1 MILSRTPFR
10 LSFFGGGTDYPAWYR
25 REGGAVLSTTI
36 DKYCY
41 LSVRHLPPFFTT
53 RHRVV
58 WSHVETVGTI
68 AEILHPAVREGL
80 RMLGYDD
87 ATGIEIHHQ
96 ADLPARAGMGSSSS
110 FAVGLVKALTGL
122 RGQMIGRH
130 ELALRAIALEQD
142 VLRENVGSQ
151 DQVAAAYGGFNL
163 IEFRKSGEIRVDP
176 VTAPAERL
184 AELQRQLMLFYT
196 GTSRFASEVA
206 ADMLRNL
213 DARRTALLRMRAMV
227 DEALA
232 ILTGDGGLEPFGE
245 LLHESWTL
253 KRSLSPMI
261 AGAAVDDIY
270 AKAMRHGALGG
281 KLLGAGGSGFMCF
294 FVPPARQAAVLRAL
308 AGYLHV
314 PFAFE
319 GEGSRVIHYG
329 VQAPAPSRADAA
341 TTRRELAA
349 RDARAPRPHRAGA
362 TTTAASRQM
371 RGKSA

>member
-87 ATGIEIHHQ
+87 AAGIEIHHQ

-110 FAVGLVKALTGL
+110 FAVGMIKALTAL
-122 RGQMIGRH
+122 RGRMIGKH
-130 ELALRAIALEQD
+130 ELALAAMHLEQD
-142 VLRENVGSQ
+142 VLAENVGSQ

-176 VTAPAERL
+176 VTARPERL
-184 AELQRQLMLFYT
+184 AELQRNLMLFYT
-196 GTSRFASEVA
+196 GTSRFASA
-206 ADMLRNL
+206 IAGDMLANL
-213 DARRTALLRMRAMV
+213 DARRAALLRMRTMV
-227 DEALA
+227 DEALG
-232 ILTGDGGLEPFGE
+232 ILTGDGDIGDFGR
-245 LLHESWTL
+245 LLHESWVL

-261 AGAAVDDIY
+261 SNETVDELY
-270 AKAMRHGALGG
+270 AKGVKHGALGG
-281 KLLGAGGSGFMCF
+281 KLLGAGSSGFLCF
-294 FVPPARQAAVLRAL
+294 FVPPHKQPNVLRAL
-308 AGYLHV
+308 SGHLHV

-319 GEGSRVIHYG
+319 DEGSRIIHYG
-329 VQAPAPSRADAA
+329 VQAPVTPAETVAPA
-341 TTRRELAA
+341 RRELAGRQPRAA
-349 RDARAPRPHRAGA
+349 RTESARSTDTARVAGK
-362 TTTAASRQM
+362 TA
-371 RGKSA
+371 